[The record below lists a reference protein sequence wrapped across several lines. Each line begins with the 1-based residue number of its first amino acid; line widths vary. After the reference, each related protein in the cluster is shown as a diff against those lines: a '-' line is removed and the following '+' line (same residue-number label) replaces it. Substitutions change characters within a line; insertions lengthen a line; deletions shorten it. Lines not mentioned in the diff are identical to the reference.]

1 MAQQSQSPDDS
12 TVIKS
17 SGGLSADSATTDTTS
32 GAAVDRHGF
41 LTNAAKVAAGLAVGG
56 AALGGSPALVL
67 ADRERLRSINI
78 NRNAPVTISMT
89 INGAAADQAVF
100 QKLAALFH
108 AQNPGI
114 NVNVLL
120 FAGSAWSNYFEKVL
134 TLVAGGQ
141 APDIIRIATEGAK
154 LFGARDLALPLDS
167 FIKRDAHELGDYF
180 ADVSPKLV
188 NVFKYNGKQ
197 LALPFEWN
205 NMVIFYNTKAFKK
218 AGIAPPSAN
227 WTGDEFMAIARKL
240 HASGT
245 YGFNPWAAGTF
256 GIVAWMYA
264 AGGDLYNSSWTKS
277 TATNPA
283 NVKAM
288 QFLQDLIWKEKSSPR
303 LGSPDF
309 PLLEAGRIGMIGAG
323 RWPVT
328 SFNQAHFS
336 DYDVQYFPRLSPG
349 RKTIFGVGA
358 HPIFKHSK
366 YPDEAWKFIKFL
378 SSAKALRYA
387 TQLGFSIPARRSVAY
402 DPTLMIPPKNFRIYY
417 DSLAAAESIPA
428 PAQFN
433 EVESALDAVYSKMM
447 ANEMTPTAM
456 LQALDG
462 QITSILTKPV

>member
-1 MAQQSQSPDDS
+1 MAQHPQSPGDP
-12 TVIKS
+12 TVS
-17 SGGLSADSATTDTTS
+17 RSVVGPSADTATSDI
-32 GAAVDRHGF
+32 GRGVAVDRYGF
-41 LTNAAKVAAGLAVGG
+41 LTGAAKVAAGLAAGG
-56 AALGGSPALVL
+56 AVLGAAPAIAL
-67 ADRERLRSINI
+67 ADRDRLRSINI

-89 INGAAADQAVF
+89 INGAAADQTVF
-100 QKLAALFH
+100 QKIAALFH

-120 FAGSAWSNYFEKVL
+120 FTGTGWSDYFEKVL
-134 TLVAGGQ
+134 TLVAGGR

-180 ADVSPKLV
+180 SDVSPKLV
-188 NVFKYNGKQ
+188 NVFKYNGAQ

-205 NMVIFYNTKAFKK
+205 NMVIFYNTKVFKK

-227 WTGDEFMAIARKL
+227 WTGDDFMAVGRKL
-240 HASGT
+240 QAAGA

-264 AGGDLYNSSWTKS
+264 AGGDLYNSAWTKP

-288 QFLQDLIWKEKSSPR
+288 QFLQDLVWKERTSPR

-309 PLLEAGRIGMIGAG
+309 PLLEAGRVGMIGAG

-328 SFNQAHFS
+328 SFEQAHFS
-336 DYDVQYFPRLSPG
+336 DYDVQYFPKLSPG

-366 YPDEAWKFIKFL
+366 YPEEAWKFIKFL
-378 SSAKALRYA
+378 SSAQALRYS
-387 TQLGFSIPARRSVAY
+387 TQLGFSIPSRRSVAY
-402 DPTLMIPPKNFRIYY
+402 DPTLMVPPHNFRIYY

-447 ANEMTPTAM
+447 ANEMTPAAM
-456 LQALDG
+456 LQSLDQ